1 MRMYSSM
8 LLKVVLVS
16 LILPAVLPYA
26 IDNKIYNP
34 DEFQKIKKDFLRGK
48 W

>member
-1 MRMYSSM
+1 MSSS
-8 LLKVVLVS
+8 LLIKVVLVS

-26 IDNKIYNP
+26 INNKIYDP
-34 DEFQKIKKDFLRGK
+34 DEYQKVIDRRK